1 MPDAVDRV
9 LAQWAKERPD
19 LDVSPMAVIGR
30 ISRAEAILDR
40 RIAAVLADHDLLPG
54 EFDLLAALRRAGSPH
69 RLTVG
74 EVLASTMV
82 TSGAITNRLN
92 RLVAK
97 GLVSRETDPADRR
110 SVIVTLTPQGLA
122 TVNDALVSH
131 VENERHLIAPLSED
145 EQAQMVILL
154 RKFLGGLGDGGAGI
168 ASDGEPA

>member
-9 LAQWAKERPD
+9 LAQWAKERPE
-19 LDVSPMAVIGR
+19 LDVSPMALIGR

-40 RIAAVLADHDLLPG
+40 RIAAVLAEHDLLPG

-97 GLVSRETDPADRR
+97 GFVTRETDPENRR

-131 VENERHLIAPLSED
+131 VENERALLAALDDD
-145 EQAQMVILL
+145 EQSQMIGLL
-154 RKFLGGLGDGGAGI
+154 RKFLEGLGDV
-168 ASDGEPA
+168 DGRQP

>member
-9 LAQWAKERPD
+9 LAQWAKERPE
-19 LDVSPMAVIGR
+19 LDVSPMALIGR

-40 RIAAVLADHDLLPG
+40 RIAAVLAEHDLLPG
-54 EFDLLAALRRAGSPH
+54 EFDLLAALRRAGTPH

-97 GLVSRETDPADRR
+97 GFVTRETDPENRR

-131 VENERHLIAPLSED
+131 VENERALLAALDDD
-145 EQAQMVILL
+145 EQSQMIGLL
-154 RKFLGGLGDGGAGI
+154 RKFLEGLGDV
-168 ASDGEPA
+168 DGRQP

>member
-9 LAQWAKERPD
+9 LAQWAKERPE

-40 RIAAVLADHDLLPG
+40 RIAAVLAEHDLLPG
-54 EFDLLAALRRAGSPH
+54 EFDLLAALRRAGSPY

-74 EVLASTMV
+74 AMLASTMV

-97 GLVSRETDPADRR
+97 GFVTRETDPNNRR
-110 SVIVTLTPQGLA
+110 SVVVTLTKPGLA
-122 TVNDALVSH
+122 TVNGSLVSH
-131 VENERHLIAPLSED
+131 VENERNLLASLSDD
-145 EQAQMVILL
+145 EQAQMISLL
-154 RKFLGGLGDGGAGI
+154 RKLLRGLGD
-168 ASDGEPA
+168 DR

>member
-9 LAQWAKERPD
+9 LAQWAKERPG

-40 RIAAVLADHDLLPG
+40 RIAKVLAEHDLLPG
-54 EFDLLAALRRAGSPH
+54 EFDLLAALRRAGAPH

-74 EVLASTMV
+74 EMLASTMV

-97 GLVSRETDPADRR
+97 GLVSRETDPGNRR
-110 SVIVTLTPQGLA
+110 SVIVTLTQKGLA
-122 TVNDALVSH
+122 AVNAALLSH
-131 VENERHLIAPLSED
+131 VENERHLITALSGD
-145 EQAQMVILL
+145 EQEQMAFLL
-154 RKFLGGLGDGGAGI
+154 RKLLEGLGDGAR
-168 ASDGEPA
+168 E

>member
-9 LAQWAKERPD
+9 LAQWAKERPE

-40 RIAAVLADHDLLPG
+40 RIAAVLAEHDLLPG
-54 EFDLLAALRRAGSPH
+54 EFDLLAALRRAGAPH

-74 EVLASTMV
+74 EMLASTMV

-97 GLVSRETDPADRR
+97 GFVTRETDPDNRR
-110 SVIVTLTPQGLA
+110 SVIVSLTPQGLA

-131 VENERHLIAPLSED
+131 VENERTLLVALNGD
-145 EQAQMVILL
+145 EQAQMIGLL
-154 RKFLGGLGDGGAGI
+154 RKLLGGLGDGRQ
-168 ASDGEPA
+168 S